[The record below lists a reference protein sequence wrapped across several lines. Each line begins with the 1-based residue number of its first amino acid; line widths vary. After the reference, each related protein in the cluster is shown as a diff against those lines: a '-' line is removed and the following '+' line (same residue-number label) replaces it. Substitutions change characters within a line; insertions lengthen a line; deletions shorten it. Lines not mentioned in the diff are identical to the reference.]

1 MENRAYAITV
11 AIFTLLLGIGMV
23 FAYWWISGSQQARAS
38 YTISSPLPV
47 TGLSPEATVKFRGV
61 NVGKVTTISLD
72 ASSQTTILI
81 DIEIEKNLKL
91 SSEAYAELRR
101 QGLTGLAYIDLND
114 ESKNA
119 AALTA
124 GNKIPLRP
132 TLVDDLISKGP
143 ELTAELE
150 TLLRNSAQ
158 FSASATQ
165 FLTSIDVQ
173 KLNRAIANLEKA
185 SEKVQP
191 AINSANNMFDN
202 VNKMVSSKNQ
212 AQLVQTLESLQQTF
226 DAARPLI
233 NELSQTSKQFHSTAD
248 QIGMSANQLSS
259 TLETETLP
267 QFHTMTNNMNQSIIQ
282 FNQLLDLLKE
292 NPQSIIFGSPVL
304 PAGPGE
310 EGFNVKP

>member
-11 AIFTLLLGIGMV
+11 AIFTLLLGLGMI
-23 FAYWWISGSQQARAS
+23 FAYWWISGSQQVRAS

-61 NVGKVTTISLD
+61 NVGKVITISLD
-72 ASSQTTILI
+72 PSSQTTILI
-81 DIEIEKNLKL
+81 DIEIAKNLKL

-119 AALTA
+119 PTLTA

-132 TLVDDLISKGP
+132 TLVDDLMSKGP

-158 FSASATQ
+158 FSASANQ

-185 SEKVQP
+185 SEKIQP
-191 AINSANNMFDN
+191 AINSANNMFEN

-212 AQLVQTLESLQQTF
+212 TQLVQTLVSVQQTF
-226 DAARPLI
+226 DAAKPLI
-233 NELSQTSKQFHSTAD
+233 NELSLTSKKFHSTAD
-248 QIGMSANQLSS
+248 QIEINTNLLSN
-259 TLETETLP
+259 TLQTETLP
-267 QFHTMTNNMNQSIIQ
+267 QLNSMSKNMNQSIIQ
-282 FNQLLDLLKE
+282 FNQLLDLLKD

>member
-11 AIFTLLLGIGMV
+11 AIFTLLLGVGMV
-23 FAYWWISGSQQARAS
+23 FAYWWISGSQQARAG

-61 NVGKVTTISLD
+61 NVGKVITISLD
-72 ASSQTTILI
+72 PSSQTTILI
-81 DIEIEKNLKL
+81 DIEVAKNLKI
-91 SSEAYAELRR
+91 SSGAYAELRR

-119 AALTA
+119 PALTA

-132 TLVDDLISKGP
+132 TLVDDLMSKGP

-150 TLLRNSAQ
+150 TLLRNSGQ
-158 FSASATQ
+158 FSASANK
-165 FLTSIDVQ
+165 FLTSIDIQ
-173 KLNRAIANLEKA
+173 KLNRAITNLEKA
-185 SEKVQP
+185 SENLLP
-191 AINSANNMFDN
+191 TINSAHNMFDN
-202 VNKMVSSKNQ
+202 TNKMVSIKNQ
-212 AQLVQTLESLQQTF
+212 TQLMQTLESVQQTF
-226 DAARPLI
+226 DAAIPLI
-233 NELSQTSKQFHSTAD
+233 SELSLTSKKFHSTAD
-248 QIGMSANQLSS
+248 QIEMSTNQLSN

-267 QFHTMTNNMNQSIIQ
+267 QLNTMTKNMNQSIIQ
-282 FNQLLDLLKE
+282 FNQLLDLLKD
-292 NPQSIIFGSPVL
+292 NPQSIIFGNPVL